1 MTGVDMNKIKLNEKV
16 TFEGLRN
23 PSSNSGSIKFD
34 DFNDIRRTD
43 PASVNSDN
51 LRKTDPSANNANT
64 N

>member
-1 MTGVDMNKIKLNEKV
+1 MNLNEKV

-34 DFNDIRRTD
+34 DFNDIRKTD